1 MENAHGILIRRTLL
15 TDTSLIVHWLTRE
28 HGIVR
33 TAAKGA
39 RRPGSPFTGKLDLFY
54 SADFSF
60 VRSRRSDL
68 HTLRELAV
76 SHFRAGIQSSYPRV
90 LCAAYFAALIDCVA
104 EQDAPVEA
112 LHDLLRRGLDW
123 LDAHDPTLRAVLFYE
138 REVASELGI
147 HGEPGVTPAGA
158 ILATFHR
165 LPDSRAALLRRL
177 GGT

>member
-1 MENAHGILIRRTLL
+1 VENAHGILIRRTLL
-15 TDTSLIVHWLTRE
+15 SNTSLIVHWLTRE

-76 SHFRAGIQSSYPRV
+76 
-90 LCAAYFAALIDCVA
+90 
-104 EQDAPVEA
+104 
-112 LHDLLRRGLDW
+112 LRRGLDW
-123 LDAHDPTLRAVLFYE
+123 LDANDPTLRAVLFYE

-158 ILATFHR
+158 ILATFQR